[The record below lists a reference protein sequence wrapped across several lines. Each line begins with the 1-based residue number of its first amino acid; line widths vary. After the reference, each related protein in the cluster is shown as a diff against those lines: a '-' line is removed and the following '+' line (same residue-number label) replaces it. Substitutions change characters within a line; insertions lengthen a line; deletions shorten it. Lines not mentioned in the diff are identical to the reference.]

1 MELYHSKLSISGTE
15 KTDERI
21 DPYAAT
27 TLISYRMHLELSWP
41 EIKNDIEIGFI
52 RGTNGSEICI
62 SHSLGWENK
71 DWISFVQNGIALPI
85 AIENC
90 KKHGIKKFV
99 FCCKNEIM
107 EITPDEF

>member
-1 MELYHSKLSISGTE
+1 MELYHSKVSIQDAEGINES
-15 KTDERI
+15 I
-21 DPYAAT
+21 NPFAAT
-27 TLISYRMHLELSWP
+27 TLLSYRKHLEFSWP

-52 RGTNGSEICI
+52 RGTNGSEICF

-90 KKHGIKKFV
+90 KKQGIKKFV
-99 FCCKNEIM
+99 FCCNNEIM